1 MKTFLLTI
9 CFLSVQ
15 TGMVAI
21 AQDKEQ
27 TPVYLDDTQPIEV
40 RVQDALNR
48 MTVEEKT
55 RLSYAQG
62 KFSSPGCPRLGIPEL
77 WMSDGP
83 HGVRAEINWND
94 WGYAG
99 WTNDSCTAFP
109 ALTCLAAGGGTA
121 LAYISDSA
129 YVSNQLAV
137 AGENGLNARLTEPSW
152 NPRKGL
158 LTVPGAVIPKDPQVT
173 NTSELDMNELVA
185 LKCEFVYTDS
195 CPDPSKKGKLLSA
208 ADMKKAV
215 DVYRIDY
222 NSDDPKKSDWIRF
235 QNQKD
240 TDPVQCF
247 YYSRVLKRNFPGEGE
262 TTVPLFTQVSVDKS
276 VNYARQNKVLEMGGV
291 EIRISGHVLQQ
302 MSGEA
307 SYGLD
312 NPKAAYEAGLF
323 QFQ

>member
-1 MKTFLLTI
+1 MKKKIIVCL
-9 CFLSVQ
+9 
-15 TGMVAI
+15 A
-21 AQDKEQ
+21 
-27 TPVYLDDTQPIEV
+27 
-40 RVQDALNR
+40 
-48 MTVEEKT
+48 
-55 RLSYAQG
+55 
-62 KFSSPGCPRLGIPEL
+62 
-77 WMSDGP
+77 
-83 HGVRAEINWND
+83 
-94 WGYAG
+94 
-99 WTNDSCTAFP
+99 

-129 YVSNQLAV
+129 YVSNQLAF

-215 DVYRIDY
+215 DVYQIDY

-262 TTVPLFTQVSVDKS
+262 TTVPLFTQVTVDKS

-302 MSGEA
+302 MPGEA

>member
-1 MKTFLLTI
+1 MKKKIIVCL
-9 CFLSVQ
+9 
-15 TGMVAI
+15 A
-21 AQDKEQ
+21 
-27 TPVYLDDTQPIEV
+27 
-40 RVQDALNR
+40 
-48 MTVEEKT
+48 
-55 RLSYAQG
+55 
-62 KFSSPGCPRLGIPEL
+62 
-77 WMSDGP
+77 
-83 HGVRAEINWND
+83 
-94 WGYAG
+94 
-99 WTNDSCTAFP
+99 

-129 YVSNQLAV
+129 YVSNQLAF

-215 DVYRIDY
+215 DVYQIDY

-312 NPKAAYEAGLF
+312 NRRQLMKPVCSSFSKNQQERKRKNDEYKEKKLTGSRRDLVRTAFRNRHYHGLF
-323 QFQ
+323 YRECPGNKCFYNR

>member
-1 MKTFLLTI
+1 MKKKIIVCL
-9 CFLSVQ
+9 
-15 TGMVAI
+15 A
-21 AQDKEQ
+21 
-27 TPVYLDDTQPIEV
+27 
-40 RVQDALNR
+40 
-48 MTVEEKT
+48 
-55 RLSYAQG
+55 
-62 KFSSPGCPRLGIPEL
+62 
-77 WMSDGP
+77 
-83 HGVRAEINWND
+83 
-94 WGYAG
+94 
-99 WTNDSCTAFP
+99 

-235 QNQKD
+235 
-240 TDPVQCF
+240 
-247 YYSRVLKRNFPGEGE
+247 
-262 TTVPLFTQVSVDKS
+262 
-276 VNYARQNKVLEMGGV
+276 
-291 EIRISGHVLQQ
+291 
-302 MSGEA
+302 
-307 SYGLD
+307 
-312 NPKAAYEAGLF
+312 
-323 QFQ
+323 